1 MNPPKKRMPVS
12 PDEWLIHARSDLK
25 LAKLGIA
32 QDVLREQI
40 CFHAQQAVEKSLKA
54 VLLHFKVD
62 FPFTHDLEELLDTLK
77 IAGISIPSNLNEI
90 GVLTPYAVET
100 RYPGYWGEIS
110 ESEVIEALKEEKRK
124 RGQIYFKKPMGKG
137 KAPLP
142 AFILHREVPLPPFL
156 PKVS

>member
-62 FPFTHDLEELLDTLK
+62 FPLTHDLEELLDTLK

-110 ESEVIEALKEEKRK
+110 ESEVIEALELAESAIKWAEETTKR
-124 RGQIYFKKPMGKG
+124 FK
-137 KAPLP
+137 
-142 AFILHREVPLPPFL
+142 
-156 PKVS
+156 